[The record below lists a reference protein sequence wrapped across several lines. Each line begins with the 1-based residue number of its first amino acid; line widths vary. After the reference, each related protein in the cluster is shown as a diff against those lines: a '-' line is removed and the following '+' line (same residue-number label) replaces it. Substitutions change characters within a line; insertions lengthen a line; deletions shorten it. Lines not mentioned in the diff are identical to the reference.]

1 MNVGLTMRYPNVP
14 HRVLLG
20 PDSRSVYSAGAS
32 ANAIV
37 TASAVALQDPVRV
50 RARTMY
56 VAFSGVRRVTSTE
69 AVLEDG
75 EQLIQDIEL
84 HFELDAVHGS
94 LIGGL
99 DMKVVRVFGD
109 KERNIQKN
117 DEEVNKD
124 EVSDDLPLL
133 QAFDREDWS
142 EGMRRLPDVEPR
154 NDELL
159 NAEAGELNLLVD
171 DERLEKRFCVA
182 RVAAKKKYRH
192 RKVKDADICYN
203 HDEDPM
209 GFPLVANDEMQAGVK
224 DDGLSCYH
232 GIPADDSDNAHGEI
246 RGQLE
251 VA

>member
-1 MNVGLTMRYPNVP
+1 
-14 HRVLLG
+14 
-20 PDSRSVYSAGAS
+20 
-32 ANAIV
+32 
-37 TASAVALQDPVRV
+37 
-50 RARTMY
+50 MY
-56 VAFSGVRRVTSTE
+56 VAFSGIRRVTSTE

-94 LIGGL
+94 LVGGL
-99 DMKVVRVFGD
+99 DVKVVRVFGD
-109 KERNIQKN
+109 KERNIQKYN
-117 DEEVNKD
+117 EEVNKD

-171 DERLEKRFCVA
+171 DERPEKRFWVA
-182 RVAAKKKYRH
+182 RVATKKKYCH
-192 RKVKDADICYN
+192 REVKDADVCYN
-203 HDEDPM
+203 HGEDPT
-209 GFPLVANDEMQAGVK
+209 GFPLVANDEMQARVK

-232 GIPADDSDNAHGEI
+232 GIPANDCDDAHGEI
-246 RGQLE
+246 RCQLE
-251 VA
+251 EA